1 MKRQGRG
8 VRRRQEVQVAQKTN
22 AIQAR
27 MKVLGVRPS
36 DLAESLGVTRQRV
49 YQIVTG
55 KDVWLHQATI
65 NKICKTLACDE
76 DELFEERTF
85 KVTKKVVRKHLN

>member
-1 MKRQGRG
+1 MKM
-8 VRRRQEVQVAQKTN
+8 N

-27 MKVLGVRPS
+27 MKVLGVRAS
-36 DLAESLGVTRQRV
+36 DLAESLKVTRQRV

-65 NKICKTLACDE
+65 DQICKALACDE
-76 DELFEERTF
+76 EDLFEERVF
-85 KVTKKVVRKHLN
+85 KVKKKVVKKTLN